1 MNNNKKKILQSCF
14 KDVLKIN
21 NFENIDNLNRD
32 ELKNWDSLNHVRLIL
47 KIEKAF
53 SIKISPSDQEK
64 LISFKLLEEFLTQN

>member
-53 SIKISPSDQEK
+53 SIKISPNDQEK
-64 LISFKLLEEFLTQN
+64 LISFKLLEEFLAQN